1 MFLQHLKNV
10 KSISITIVT
19 IITTEAG
26 AAVRAKTILK
36 IKSALYGN
44 NITSFLKILPL
55 KSNNITN

>member
-26 AAVRAKTILK
+26 AAVSKNNTKNQKCSLWQQYHQLFKNFTFK
-36 IKSALYGN
+36 I
-44 NITSFLKILPL
+44 
-55 KSNNITN
+55 